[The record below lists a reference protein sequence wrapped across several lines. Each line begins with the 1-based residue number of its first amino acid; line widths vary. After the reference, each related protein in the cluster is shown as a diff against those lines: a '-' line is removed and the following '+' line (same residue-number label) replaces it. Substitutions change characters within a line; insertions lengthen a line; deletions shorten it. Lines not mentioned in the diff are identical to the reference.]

1 MHYSIPPLKSPAV
14 KKYEN
19 NMRAQICCLAP
30 KKDYKKF
37 AVIKQRQKS
46 ISASVISMFAG
57 PSVI

>member
-1 MHYSIPPLKSPAV
+1 
-14 KKYEN
+14 
-19 NMRAQICCLAP
+19 MRAQICCLAP